1 MNTLELINTL
11 LDTIIPNELVREII
25 KDSIAIH
32 SKSDPIVVAK
42 TADKWSPLSD
52 VEVAYYKPDTHSRG
66 EVLAKNLSVSNR
78 ASYCGRRARNRKAQR

>member
-11 LDTIIPNELVREII
+11 LDTIIPNELVHEII

-66 EVLAKNLSVSNR
+66 EVLAKNELADYDPISVKP
-78 ASYCGRRARNRKAQR
+78 CIVLWPKG